1 MIAVRIMFLLS
12 SACWFLAICAYLVG
26 MTCTNC
32 LRQNLRNKR
41 IFCLFASALS
51 VISGVL
57 AIGSFCF
64 WMINYVFDFEKTH
77 ARLKTQ
83 TLVGT
88 FGVWGSNYN
97 PQKLEPLVY
106 AGLIADLGFNYF
118 GL

>member
-64 WMINYVFDFEKTH
+64 WMINYVFDFENTH
-77 ARLKTQ
+77 ARLKIQ

-106 AGLIADLGFNYF
+106 AGSIAN
-118 GL
+118 

>member
-1 MIAVRIMFLLS
+1 
-12 SACWFLAICAYLVG
+12 
-26 MTCTNC
+26 
-32 LRQNLRNKR
+32 
-41 IFCLFASALS
+41 
-51 VISGVL
+51 
-57 AIGSFCF
+57 
-64 WMINYVFDFEKTH
+64 MINYVFDFEKTH